1 MYCSLCQSLRATGE
15 LQGRGFMFGQRI
27 SSTVRSVALP
37 SKNSLHL
44 ISRAI
49 FGASRVV
56 EGDYPGLA
64 LPVPL
69 GGRNV
74 KLAPPG
80 AEITLTLLSAAACRV
95 CSQRSTVQRCTT
107 NFGTPCHE
115 TAAKQC
121 RFEL

>member
-1 MYCSLCQSLRATGE
+1 
-15 LQGRGFMFGQRI
+15 MFGQRI

-80 AEITLTLLSAAACRV
+80 AEITLTSLSAAACRV
-95 CSQRSTVQRCTT
+95 YSQRSTVLYNQLRYPLSRDRCKTMQVRT
-107 NFGTPCHE
+107 
-115 TAAKQC
+115 
-121 RFEL
+121 LS